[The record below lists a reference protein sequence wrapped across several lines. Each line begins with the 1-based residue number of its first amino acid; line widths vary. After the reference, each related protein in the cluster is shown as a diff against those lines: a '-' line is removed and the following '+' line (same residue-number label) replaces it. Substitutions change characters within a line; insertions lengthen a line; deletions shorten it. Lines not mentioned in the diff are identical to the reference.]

1 MGLYKRGSAWW
12 SSFTVNGK
20 RYRLSTG
27 QAQKNEAEKWERA
40 KVSELRGNK
49 ATTQLY
55 QTVKAGLV
63 EKQITFAEAWEH
75 FKTFP
80 RKHTPG
86 ESAIRYYQSTWEDFV
101 AFAVDNKCSSIADVT
116 EVLSQRYI
124 SQIRGHGRYSPVEY
138 RRGGKTVVVPV
149 EKLSDKLSNRTQNAY
164 LVSLK
169 VIFDTLVKGKY
180 CLENPFKEID
190 KLSNEAVDREAFT
203 PEELRIIGEKSK
215 DTWLYPLFLT
225 GICTGMREGDICLLE
240 WTNIKDGWIKR
251 KTRKTG
257 VEINLPILPPLA
269 AYLRVFPHSGQ
280 YVYPELADA
289 YQKDQSIIS
298 KAVKRFLADCD
309 INATK
314 DVEGRSRKASIKDV
328 HSLRHTF
335 AYIAAVNN
343 IPLPIVQSILGH
355 MSPTMTQHYIDHA
368 RQEEK
373 AKYLATL
380 PDYLSIGTEVH
391 EKAAPDL
398 NDIRARLESM
408 TAENWQTVRDELLAQ
423 I

>member
-355 MSPTMTQHYIDHA
+355 MSPTMTQHYTDHA
-368 RQEEK
+368 RPEEK
-373 AKYLATL
+373 AK
-380 PDYLSIGTEVH
+380 
-391 EKAAPDL
+391 
-398 NDIRARLESM
+398 
-408 TAENWQTVRDELLAQ
+408 
-423 I
+423 